1 MLCPKMI
8 KDKRPDIKIGFF
20 LHIPFPSFEIFR
32 TFPRRKELLEGI
44 LGSDVIGFHTYDYQ
58 RHFLSSVKRILK
70 LDVNFNNVIYH
81 DRKILVNTF
90 PMGIDFKK
98 FNDAALN
105 HKKQKT
111 NEKSELRKQ
120 LELHKKGSNESK
132 LILSID
138 RLDYTKGVINRIK
151 AFEYF

>member
-1 MLCPKMI
+1 
-8 KDKRPDIKIGFF
+8 
-20 LHIPFPSFEIFR
+20 
-32 TFPRRKELLEGI
+32 
-44 LGSDVIGFHTYDYQ
+44 
-58 RHFLSSVKRILK
+58 
-70 LDVNFNNVIYH
+70 
-81 DRKILVNTF
+81 
-90 PMGIDFKK
+90 MGIDFKK

-138 RLDYTKGVINRIK
+138 RLDYTKGVINRLK
-151 AFEYF
+151 AFEIFLDKFPSCCEKVRLIMLMVPSRSDVPEYKKLKKQTDELVGLSLIHI